1 MRKSVLAI
9 AAAVGI
15 TTMSVGAL
23 HAQGGPPAPALDPSA
38 ASSGTYSTDA
48 AHSMVAFS
56 VNHLGFND
64 YYGLFGDVE
73 GTLSLDTENLANSS
87 VDVTIPLASVMV
99 PSAGLRDHL
108 LRPAGEGASAPDF
121 FGPNPEAARFV
132 STSVHST
139 GETTAHI
146 TGDLT
151 FNGVTKEVTI
161 QAELAGMGTNM
172 MSQKETLGF
181 HGSTTITR
189 SEWNMG
195 FGVPFGIADDVELY
209 ITVAFE
215 KQ

>member
-1 MRKSVLAI
+1 MRKTVLAI
-9 AAAVGI
+9 AAAAGVA
-15 TTMSVGAL
+15 TLSVGAL

-38 ASSGTYSTDA
+38 ATSGTYSSDA
-48 AHSMVAFS
+48 SHSMVAFG

-64 YYGLFGDVE
+64 YYGLLGDVA
-73 GTLSLDTENLANSS
+73 GTLTLDTETLANSS

-108 LRPAGEGASAPDF
+108 LRAGQNGGAPDF
-121 FGPNPEAARFV
+121 FGPNPEAAHFV

-139 GETTAHI
+139 GRTTAHI

-181 HGSTTITR
+181 HGTTTIKR

-195 FGVPFGIADDVELY
+195 FGVPFGIADDVDLY